1 MVGGGVQEEIR
12 ESKSV
17 SQLQVTVGWAG
28 WGRGVVRWESAEW
41 MVGN

>member
-1 MVGGGVQEEIR
+1 MGGGVQEEIR

-28 WGRGVVRWESAEW
+28 WVRWESAEW